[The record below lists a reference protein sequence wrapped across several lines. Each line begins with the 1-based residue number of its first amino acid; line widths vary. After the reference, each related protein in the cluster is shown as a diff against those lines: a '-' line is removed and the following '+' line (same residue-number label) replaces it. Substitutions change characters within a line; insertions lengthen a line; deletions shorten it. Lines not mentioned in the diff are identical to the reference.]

1 MENMEIWNKVKQPP
15 KEALKQITGVRGMSG
30 MTDIKPQWRYQIMTE
45 VFGPCG
51 TGWKFDI
58 VRLWSEDG
66 ADGVKFAFAQI
77 NLYCLNPENNSWH
90 DPIPGIGGNVLVRK
104 ETNGLYSS
112 DEGYKM
118 AITDALSTATKM
130 LGVAADIYA
139 GKWDGSKYADAK
151 EAPQEK
157 PSEPMMTTDQ
167 KTQLSDALID
177 AGLEITNAN
186 KKKLSKKYGITQ
198 NTTAK
203 EADVII
209 QKIIED
215 FAAGEML

>member
-15 KEALKQITGVRGMSG
+15 KEALKQIGAGRLRG
-30 MTDIKPQWRYQIMTE
+30 MTDVSPQWRYQVMTE

-66 ADGVKFAFAQI
+66 ADGVKFAFAHV
-77 NLYCLNPENNSWH
+77 NLHYINPENNSWNG
-90 DPIPGIGGNVLVRK
+90 PVPGIGGSTLVAK
-104 ETNGLYSS
+104 ESKGLYSS

-118 AITDALSTATKM
+118 AVTDALSVAMKS

-203 EADVII
+203 EAEVII
-209 QKIIED
+209 HKIIED
-215 FAAGEML
+215 FAAGEIL

>member
-1 MENMEIWNKVKQPP
+1 MKTV
-15 KEALKQITGVRGMSG
+15 
-30 MTDIKPQWRYQIMTE
+30 DIKGKAYVEVNERLIYFRANYPDWSLTTE
-45 VFGPCG
+45 MLSC
-51 TGWKFDI
+51 
-58 VRLWSEDG
+58 
-66 ADGVKFAFAQI
+66 ANGVCIFCAKV
-77 NLYCLNPENNSWH
+77 LNPEGKVVATGHAYEKEGSTFINKTSYIENCETSAWGRALGNF
-90 DPIPGIGGNVLVRK
+90 GIGIDTAVA
-104 ETNGLYSS
+104 SA
-112 DEGYKM
+112 DEVKN
-118 AITDALSTATKM
+118 A
-130 LGVAADIYA
+130 VAQQ
-139 GKWDGSKYADAK
+139 
-151 EAPQEK
+151 EAPQEAA
-157 PSEPMMTTDQ
+157 EPMMTTDQ